1 MKRIISWIEPRRS
14 RFERFS
20 NPEPRSFYITSDEN
34 LLFSITTRPNN
45 KTTSSENERGL
56 KIEIGPIL

>member
-20 NPEPRSFYITSDEN
+20 NPEPLGFYIASDEN

-45 KTTSSENERGL
+45 EKKSSGNERGL
-56 KIEIGPIL
+56 KIEIGPI